1 MKTTFSTLALL
12 GLFAVTACNEA
23 DAPGEETAAEGGG
36 KADDGKDEGEAL
48 EGVADLHLHMFAEEG
63 FGGGW
68 MHGSHDGS
76 ADEAMADC
84 DGGVD
89 HARLADDLVPLLS
102 DSACA
107 ADLPGLA
114 QRVPLVG
121 AMVAGVGGATGGQ
134 FLSEQLGHLPGTEG
148 DTGQHA
154 DRTGGFPNFSGFP
167 RWDTIAHH
175 TAWEGHLREAYAAGL
190 RVEVVSAVS
199 YDWLCKAMP
208 EENLSRPEC
217 DEMVDVKVQLRQAQ
231 DMAKRNADWMEIAL
245 SSADARRIV
254 EDGKMAVILGVE
266 ATHIFGDGD
275 WRDGLDE
282 IYQMGVRTLQPVH
295 LFDNRFAGVAPHNP
309 LHHVALYTQ
318 NCHVDTDCPIG
329 LTDGQPGGVT
339 LGFDLDATCKNV
351 VGLKEE
357 GKELIAEMMDRGMLI
372 DAAHLSEQAMR
383 DLHAMSADAGYYP
396 YFISHAHMREML
408 LPSKQAEEKTVPW
421 WVAANIKEAGG
432 MLGLRTFPDE
442 VNTYEGTTVPNDC
455 HGSSKSFAQMLAY
468 ASDAIGVNVA
478 FGADFNGFIAQ
489 TRPRFGP
496 DACTATANT
505 EEAACQARAEEAGTV
520 GQLGTDFDDLGLAH
534 TGLLIDLV
542 DDLDQLGADTTPL
555 KTSANNFVEMWERAE
570 GEREGPAADIS
581 DLTEAPIGN
590 VVMNPAHD
598 DRVVACE

>member
-1 MKTTFSTLALL
+1 MKTALSTLALL
-12 GLFAVTACNEA
+12 SLLAAGCSATDA
-23 DAPGEETAAEGGG
+23 DDDASAAEGGG
-36 KADDGKDEGEAL
+36 KADDADDKDAL
-48 EGVADLHLHMFAEEG
+48 AGVADLHLHMFAEEG

-68 MHGSHDGS
+68 MHGQHHGS
-76 ADEAMADC
+76 AEDAMSDC
-84 DGGVD
+84 DGGSD

-107 ADLPGLA
+107 ADLPELA

-121 AMVAGVGGATGGQ
+121 AMVAGVGGASGGQ

-148 DTGQHA
+148 DTGRHD
-154 DRTGGFPNFSGFP
+154 DRTGGFPNFTGFP

-175 TAWEGHLREAYAAGL
+175 TAWEGHLRQAYDAGL
-190 RVEVVSAVS
+190 RLEVISAVS

-208 EENLSRPEC
+208 EENLDRPEC
-217 DEMVDVKVQLRQAQ
+217 DEMVDIEVQLRQAQ

-245 SSADARRIV
+245 SSEDARRII
-254 EDGKMAVILGVE
+254 EDGKMAIVLGIE

-275 WRDGLDE
+275 WRAGLE
-282 IYQMGVRTLQPVH
+282 EVYQLGVRTLQPVH

-329 LTDGQPGGVT
+329 MTDGQPGGVT

-351 VGLKEE
+351 VGLKDE
-357 GKELIAEMMDRGMLI
+357 GRELIAEMMDRGMLI

-383 DLHAMSADAGYYP
+383 DLHQMSADADYYP

-408 LPSKQAEEKTVPW
+408 LPSKQAEEKTTPW
-421 WVAANIKEAGG
+421 WVAANIKESGG
-432 MLGLRTFPDE
+432 MIGLRTFPDE
-442 VNTYEGTTVPNDC
+442 VNDYLGTDVPNDC

-468 ASDAIGVNVA
+468 ADEAIGVNVA

-496 DACTATANT
+496 DACTATLAEGEAQCQART
-505 EEAACQARAEEAGTV
+505 EEAAGAAP
-520 GQLGTDFDDLGLAH
+520 LGTDFDDLGLAH
-534 TGLLIDLV
+534 AGLLIDLV
-542 DDLDQLGADTTPL
+542 DDLDQLGADTTSL
-555 KTSANNFVEMWERAE
+555 KTSADNFVRMWERAD
-570 GEREGPAADIS
+570 GERQGPAADIS
-581 DLTEAPIGN
+581 DLTEAPIRDI
-590 VVMNPAHD
+590 VMNPPHAE
-598 DRVVACE
+598 RATTCE